1 MMKAAS
7 RVFLSV
13 TMVLMIGMLS
23 ASGVYGFSYEDLRNL
38 KITNQ
43 CPNCDL
49 EGANLS
55 SANLSGANLYKADLR
70 KANLSNANLSGANLY
85 LANLR
90 YANLSSANLS
100 GANLSFADL
109 RWSDLRGANLSEANL
124 YGTQL
129 EGAYWTDGSFCNE
142 GSAGQCVR
150 Y

>member
-1 MMKAAS
+1 MKAAS

-55 SANLSGANLYKADLR
+55 SANLSDANLYKADLR
-70 KANLSNANLSGANLY
+70 RANLSNANLSGAK
-85 LANLR
+85 
-90 YANLSSANLS
+90 
-100 GANLSFADL
+100 
-109 RWSDLRGANLSEANL
+109 
-124 YGTQL
+124 L